1 MGAAGLLQAYRFVFD
16 SRDRATEQRLADL
29 NHDPYRL
36 FRCGTI
42 MNCAEVCPKGLE
54 PVHAIERIRLKIAGA
69 VDAAGGLNVHPPKS
83 PK

>member
-1 MGAAGLLQAYRFVFD
+1 
-16 SRDRATEQRLADL
+16 
-29 NHDPYRL
+29 
-36 FRCGTI
+36 